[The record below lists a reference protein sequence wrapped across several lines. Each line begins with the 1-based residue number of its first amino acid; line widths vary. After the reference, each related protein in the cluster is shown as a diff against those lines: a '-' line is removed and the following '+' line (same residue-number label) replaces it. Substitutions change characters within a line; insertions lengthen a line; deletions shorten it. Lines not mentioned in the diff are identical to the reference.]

1 MMKIIDLNLD
11 DYIWFI
17 EPGTSI
23 SYPATVT
30 KLVYNDDKPYAEVL
44 VGQHKVRIDDSYQIA
59 PGERVS
65 E

>member
-1 MMKIIDLNLD
+1 MKIIDLNLD

-17 EPGTSI
+17 EPGSNI

-44 VGQHKVRIDDSYQIA
+44 VGQHKVRIDDGCQIA
-59 PGERVS
+59 LGERVS
-65 E
+65 K

>member
-1 MMKIIDLNLD
+1 MNIRDLNLD

-17 EPGTSI
+17 EPGTNI

-44 VGQHKVRIDDSYQIA
+44 VEQHKVRIDDSYQIA
-59 PGERVS
+59 LGERVS
-65 E
+65 K